1 MTPIAVIEID
11 ALLKLVDAF
20 RLTANEIAILE
31 KDGHNPDEAE
41 GYYLAAQQT
50 LAWRTAYNAQAKQQ
64 LTRLNG
70 LALMDGYDLP
80 PISTHV
86 PEVSV
91 PIFGI
96 GL

>member
-1 MTPIAVIEID
+1 MTPIAVIETD

-20 RLTANEIAILE
+20 RLTANEIAILD
-31 KDGHNPDEAE
+31 KDGHDPQDAE
-41 GYYLAAQQT
+41 GYYLSAQQA

-80 PISTHV
+80 PISTTT